1 MWNMSKHEQTEFAR
15 LIKAR
20 LHGQGLSQ
28 RQAAEKSDLSHTQ
41 LSRMLQRSN
50 ERLLHTELATL
61 VAIARTL
68 NIDLLTLLETFVP
81 NDILRSDRDSIARSI
96 SVLPKERQ
104 KAVAELIRALANSQQ
119 VDETGEGG

>member
-1 MWNMSKHEQTEFAR
+1 MWNMTKHEQTEFAR